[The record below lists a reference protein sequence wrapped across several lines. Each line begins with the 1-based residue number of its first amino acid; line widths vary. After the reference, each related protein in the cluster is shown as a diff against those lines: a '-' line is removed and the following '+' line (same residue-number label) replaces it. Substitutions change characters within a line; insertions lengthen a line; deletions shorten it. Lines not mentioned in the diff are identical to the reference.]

1 MLITHETK
9 VWIAVIIANE
19 QYDIRWTFVTRRASA
34 YQHQADAQHEELA
47 QTFESDA
54 TCLGHREKP
63 FLTDTVLNQIAY
75 LNSGLGRQG
84 AVTTRA

>member
-1 MLITHETK
+1 M
-9 VWIAVIIANE
+9 IIADE
-19 QYDIRWTFVTRRASA
+19 QHDIRWTLAARRASA
-34 YQHQADAQHEELA
+34 YQHQADAQHEELG

-63 FLTDTVLNQIAY
+63 FLADTVLNQIAY